1 MSYKSSDNATTYR
14 YHEQRINN
22 QIKTY
27 LYRTR

>member
-27 LYRTR
+27 YRTR